1 MKTEYEDEKA
11 PSTHRRDSIP
21 LGRTASFKADDY
33 VHADHPVSFTEGKR
47 EGEDLVTADDD
58 EEFPPEDHQFTW
70 YVFLFRLS
78 RSVDQQR
85 FS

>member
-11 PSTHRRDSIP
+11 SSTHRRNSIP

-33 VHADHPVSFTEGKR
+33 VHTDHPVSFTEGKR

-70 YVFLFRLS
+70 YVFSL
-78 RSVDQQR
+78 
-85 FS
+85 